1 MLNILIPPLLLLNSP
16 KLMRHSSTLILII
29 NSEDIFLNNHICIV
43 KEYIQTRVRKL
54 ILRFGGC
61 SCLGG
66 WENKNQ
72 NFKKQMSHLT

>member
-1 MLNILIPPLLLLNSP
+1 
-16 KLMRHSSTLILII
+16 
-29 NSEDIFLNNHICIV
+29 V
-43 KEYIQTRVRKL
+43 KEYIQARVRKL

-72 NFKKQMSHLT
+72 NFKKQMSHLTQNKMLTYRDKFNRWAHWDIGYLKGRKNM